1 MPKIRTLRYKRD
13 HITEVHSINYQR
25 NGVAGVGFYVVRF
38 DWRDDDGKLRR
49 MIGHVHPACDHDG
62 NETRPEYYGVTDI
75 DEPTECWRGD
85 HFVDELHKAITAHNA
100 KRYAELGL
108 SPRQPVPAD

>member
-1 MPKIRTLRYKRD
+1 MRRCLSATTSKI
-13 HITEVHSINYQR
+13 HSINYQR
-25 NGVAGVGFYVVRF
+25 NGVCGIGFYVVRF
-38 DWRDDDGKLRR
+38 DWRDDGDGGDGALRR

-85 HFVDELHKAITAHNA
+85 HFIDRLHDAIRARNA
-100 KRYAELGL
+100 KRDAELGL
-108 SPRQPVPAD
+108 SPRQPVHAD